1 MKTTTMKSVQ
11 KISAVKNQAGATLV
25 VALVIL
31 AVMTILGVSTMN
43 SSTLQERM
51 ANNARQKL
59 IADSAAESALREAE
73 EWLFNE
79 ITNRASITNHFLV
92 TPTQGCYSDR
102 TISGLSVTPI
112 RQLATFI
119 GDLSDDDEWLADAT
133 ESRSVVDINAAWTDG
148 DWARTPRVV
157 IELLGPLRAGT
168 TNQGAGTAQNLDV
181 ETAPSYDSPWV
192 FRITAIGWSKN
203 PDIYSVLQ
211 STYTTGR
218 QFGG

>member
-1 MKTTTMKSVQ
+1 MNTNNRRCLQSVTKQ
-11 KISAVKNQAGATLV
+11 RGATLI

-31 AVMTILGVSTMN
+31 AVMTVLGVSTMK

-59 IADSAAESALREAE
+59 IAESAAESALREAE

-79 ITNRASITNHFLV
+79 VTSPAKITDHFLV
-92 TPTQGCYSDR
+92 SPTQGCYSDR
-102 TISGLSVTPI
+102 EIPSLAATSI
-112 RQLATFI
+112 RRLTTFI
-119 GDLSDDDEWLADAT
+119 GDISDDDEWMADTT
-133 ESRSVVDINAAWTDG
+133 ESRSVKEINNAWVDG

-157 IELLGPLRAGT
+157 IELVGSLRAGE
-168 TNQGAGTAQNLDV
+168 NNGGVVAVQNLDV
-181 ETAPSYDSPWV
+181 ENTPSHDSPWV